1 MSLNFAGDIKL
12 RFIVFMNCYQCGARI
27 PQTTRQTRRRVQTG
41 DRFVRRSARISNR
54 NFTFGMRV
62 VCSSCA
68 RRMDRKRDADQLI
81 RNLGAIG
88 LLILL
93 AILLSFN

>member
-1 MSLNFAGDIKL
+1 MTDSCTFRALPLNES
-12 RFIVFMNCYQCGARI
+12 MNCYLCGSKI
-27 PQTTRQTRRRVQTG
+27 PQASRQTRRRVQTG
-41 DRFVRRSARISNR
+41 DRFVRRNGRISNR

-62 VCSSCA
+62 VCSACV

-88 LLILL
+88 LLIFL
-93 AILLSFN
+93 AILLGFN